1 MRGSA
6 GLASAPASTQLL
18 SGQRL
23 HSCSH
28 TARSPCISVC
38 AQVHRPEEPSG
49 GSGGL
54 EGRSNRRCLGFAFT
68 SHCRQWGMETS
79 DILEFKFP
87 CSVTNLEGTEK
98 QLWDVP
104 ASPGLKTPWFHSR
117 GTGLIPGQGT
127 KDLVCYKAWPKLKT
141 KNNNKRKAVLM
152 EADTRYVPQ
161 VGGF

>member
-1 MRGSA
+1 MRGST
-6 GLASAPASTQLL
+6 GLTSAPAPTQLL

-23 HSCSH
+23 QSCSH

-38 AQVHRPEEPSG
+38 AQVHRPEVPSG

-54 EGRSNRRCLGFAFT
+54 EGRSNWSCLGFAFT

-79 DILEFKFP
+79 DILGFKFP
-87 CSVTNLEGTEK
+87 CSVTSLKGIGK
-98 QLWDVP
+98 QLWDFP

-117 GTGLIPGQGT
+117 GTGLIPGRGT
-127 KDLVCYKAWPKLKT
+127 KGLVCHMPKLKT

-152 EADTRYVPQ
+152 EADSRYVPQ